1 MDTLPLKTLTTLL
14 RVIVD
19 QGYPVERALNHIDFN
34 PLLGD
39 RHHRQEIPSA
49 SYSKLYRLL
58 MALLQDEA
66 YGLTRRDQ
74 SPPGTFRMMCLYV
87 INCST
92 LEQALIRSWEFHDYC
107 DQYRAENTPAGA
119 PFVSLMD
126 TDQVLCS
133 FQRGHHHETAENLA
147 DNANMLLMMV
157 RFYSWLIG
165 KDLPLQRV
173 KLRANAPD
181 STAQYEGLFNC
192 PVDFQQQH
200 SGLVLQRS
208 TLQSAVAQDEDS
220 LQQYLL
226 QTPYQLTQ
234 RNRHGSDNSLSQKIE
249 QLLTVYA
256 TQKLPTADL
265 VADKL
270 NMSPRTLHR
279 KLTAEHTSFQQLKD
293 DYRKDLAINYVSRPE
308 LTIDDIAALMN
319 FQDNSA
325 FYRSF
330 KKWTGTSPGQYRG
343 RAKKNQV
350 LYV

>member
-1 MDTLPLKTLTTLL
+1 M
-14 RVIVD
+14 
-19 QGYPVERALNHIDFN
+19 
-34 PLLGD
+34 
-39 RHHRQEIPSA
+39 
-49 SYSKLYRLL
+49 
-58 MALLQDEA
+58 
-66 YGLTRRDQ
+66 
-74 SPPGTFRMMCLYV
+74 PG
-87 INCST
+87 
-92 LEQALIRSWEFHDYC
+92 
-107 DQYRAENTPAGA
+107 
-119 PFVSLMD
+119 
-126 TDQVLCS
+126 
-133 FQRGHHHETAENLA
+133 
-147 DNANMLLMMV
+147 
-157 RFYSWLIG
+157 
-165 KDLPLQRV
+165 
-173 KLRANAPD
+173 ANAPD